1 MSALA
6 PTLEAFFTERL
17 LSQRRA
23 SPHTIAAY
31 RDAFCLLLGFAQRE
45 TGKVPS
51 KLELNDLDAPLI
63 GAFLDS
69 LERDRCNSVRTRN
82 ARLAAIHSLFRFA
95 ALRHPDHAG
104 LIERVLAIPSKR
116 FEREIVTFLTDE
128 EVEALVAAPDRASF
142 LGRRDHAL
150 LLLAIQTGLRV
161 SELVGLKGEDVVL
174 GTGAHVR
181 CVGKGRKE
189 RATPLTT
196 KTAAVLKAWLAELDA
211 PPAAPLFPTRQGTP
225 LSRYGV
231 TVLVA
236 RHADAAAASC
246 RSLAAKKVSP
256 HVLRHTAAMRLL
268 HAGVDT
274 SVIALWLGHEG
285 IQTTQIYVHADLSL
299 KERALARTAPI
310 TSRPG
315 RYRPPDQ
322 LLAFLQSL

>member
-45 TGKVPS
+45 TGKAPT
-51 KLELNDLDAPLI
+51 KLEMEDLDSTLI

-69 LERDRCNSVRTRN
+69 LERDRRNSVRTRN

-104 LIERVLAIPSKR
+104 LIQRVLAIPPKR
-116 FEREIVTFLTDE
+116 FERKIVAFLTDE
-128 EVEALVAAPDRASF
+128 EVEALVAAPDRTSF

-150 LLLAIQTGLRV
+150 MLLAIQTGLRV
-161 SELVGLKGEDVVL
+161 SELVGLKCEDVIFGV
-174 GTGAHVR
+174 GAHVR

-196 KTAAVLKAWLAELDA
+196 KTAAVLKAWLGELDA
-211 PPAAPLFPTRQGTP
+211 QPAAPLFPTRQGAA

-231 TVLVA
+231 TVLIA

-246 RSLAAKKVSP
+246 QSLAAKKVSP

-285 IQTTQIYVHADLSL
+285 TQTTQIYVHADLRL

-315 RYRPPDQ
+315 RYRAPDQ